1 MPNHLRD
8 VQGATNRGIL
18 FSEGQT
24 VFPCFPDKEFLNEFV
39 VLNGLLTTIFSCTV
53 RKTLLIF
60 PQDDRFYYVCVLKN
74 REFVE

>member
-1 MPNHLRD
+1 MERE
-8 VQGATNRGIL
+8 A
-18 FSEGQT
+18 
-24 VFPCFPDKEFLNEFV
+24 V
-39 VLNGLLTTIFSCTV
+39 VWNFSCVDALKGTVLHRTVPRDRVNGKPIRTV